1 MASVNRW
8 SPFDD
13 VFNFHREVERVF
25 NQFWND
31 LPARTAESP
40 NSFRVNTTEDGWHI
54 DVPLP
59 GIDPENVNLE
69 VAGNTLQIRVNQPS
83 DKRNQATRMSG
94 YEQTFTIPPFL
105 DVEKLSATH
114 RHGMLQL
121 TLPLKESVKPRRIQI
136 STEHED
142 KKQLDERV
150 NRSRL
155 SSRVQLRP
163 RCATLR
169 GRTARSSLLGPRP
182 SSPIPEASLIPL

>member
-1 MASVNRW
+1 M
-8 SPFDD
+8 
-13 VFNFHREVERVF
+13 
-25 NQFWND
+25 
-31 LPARTAESP
+31 
-40 NSFRVNTTEDGWHI
+40 
-54 DVPLP
+54 PLP
-59 GIDPENVNLE
+59 GINTENVNLE

-142 KKQLDERV
+142 KKQLT
-150 NRSRL
+150 S
-155 SSRVQLRP
+155 
-163 RCATLR
+163 A
-169 GRTARSSLLGPRP
+169 
-182 SSPIPEASLIPL
+182 